1 MLTICRKKT
10 TFMRLNR
17 TSIALI
23 VVLALSISAYF
34 IFIPNFETQEF
45 NLDTIAD
52 ISEGI
57 TTTIPNGSTNSESS
71 NNLNSNNSSEASGNK
86 EIEIIVEEGTE
97 EELLEF
103 NSFNEG
109 IIIKCDE
116 RFAWFDDY
124 STEKL
129 SYNRNITG
137 GAEAENYRMASKI

>member
-103 NSFNEG
+103 NKKECQVFQEMRVHF
-109 IIIKCDE
+109 ID
-116 RFAWFDDY
+116 
-124 STEKL
+124 
-129 SYNRNITG
+129 
-137 GAEAENYRMASKI
+137 